1 MESIGK
7 YFFFLNY
14 AVRCIV
20 VEPPLFWVGPA
31 PDIRGEVPPELSLF
45 NKRIALSLTKNK
57 QIPNPECNPPGPLI
71 QAELAKLHSVLD
83 TLDFRKMNLL
93 PLRRLTLR
101 RI

>member
-1 MESIGK
+1 MQLGALLWSRH
-7 YFFFLNY
+7 FFGW
-14 AVRCIV
+14 VR
-20 VEPPLFWVGPA
+20 L
-31 PDIRGEVPPELSLF
+31 RTSEVPPELSLF

-93 PLRRLTLR
+93 PLRRLTLC